1 MSEIACSMVGAMF
14 RRIHLSGETP
24 WLNDEQLELVKEA
37 VSLYKET
44 RHLIGKMNPFYPLG
58 LIHFEDG
65 IKCSGYRNEEGVYL
79 QVVNISEEDQIIEI
93 PGIKK
98 LDSAQI
104 VFPANMPEM
113 LEKNNNALKIKVD
126 KRSSIIIKASN

>member
-1 MSEIACSMVGAMF
+1 MVGAMF

-44 RHLIGKMNPFYPLG
+44 RHLIGKMYPLG
-58 LIHFEDG
+58 LIQFEDG

-113 LEKNNNALKIKVD
+113 LEKNNNALKIQVD